1 MDFDAANY
9 TVKLELLQNKSM
21 PFNGNT
27 GHIQQC
33 IVNGTKPVAV
43 FKTYSTLIL
52 LHNTLILLQSYFQYA
67 VYWLYSRHVIFLQ
80 LYGHHSTAEQWMV

>member
-1 MDFDAANY
+1 MVNY

-33 IVNGTKPVAV
+33 IVNDTKPVAV
-43 FKTYSTLIL
+43 FKTYS
-52 LHNTLILLQSYFQYA
+52 TLILLQSYFQYA